1 MDIHEKQEKQISK
14 GNFIYYNRPDK
25 KKTRNVLRTGK
36 YNDLDE
42 AESFMQLGREWSRL
56 VTLTSTLL
64 DDHFMSLFSLPFWS

>member
-1 MDIHEKQEKQISK
+1 MDIHEKQENQISK

-42 AESFMQLGREWSRL
+42 AESFMQLGRE
-56 VTLTSTLL
+56 
-64 DDHFMSLFSLPFWS
+64 